1 MSINGVW
8 SSEIGGAYGWEAIGT
23 AFLEDGRL
31 IGGDRNHYSFGNYKE
46 EADGGITFHIDINQF
61 GEKRALFGLQSDN
74 LSIVIKARQ
83 DDDPKLI
90 LGEATMPGQS
100 GYGIAVRFRKRG
112 QLPE

>member
-31 IGGDRNHYSFGNYKE
+31 IGGGRSHYSFGNYKE
-46 EADGGITFHIDINQF
+46 EADGCITFHIEFNQF
-61 GEKRALFGLQSDN
+61 GEKRALFGRQSDN
-74 LSIVIKARQ
+74 LSIVVKARQ

-90 LGEATMPGQS
+90 LGEATMPGHS
-100 GYGIAVRFRKRG
+100 EYGIAVRFKKRG
-112 QLPE
+112 QLPG

>member
-31 IGGDRNHYSFGNYKE
+31 IGGDRNHYSFGSYKE

-83 DDDPKLI
+83 NDDPKVM

-100 GYGIAVRFRKRG
+100 EYGIAVRFRKRG